1 MSFSTNFSHIEIR
14 REYQKEVPCRLCQKP
29 FETDVTEFTNGKAM
43 QANVCT
49 PCYEKGEEKKPQANK
64 DERRK
69 QEWDRMVGS
78 YYFIFDT
85 ARIPQQIQGH
95 LETVFAWHPDSPRGV
110 GFVGKSRTG
119 KSRVLFE
126 LGRRLYIRGQDV
138 YPTSGI
144 EFAEKVAGQVGN
156 REEFEAYMARVKT
169 CKVLLIDD
177 ADKLNFTPAVEAAY
191 YGMLEYRRRFQ
202 RPILASV
209 NSTGAQMTGPEGRM
223 SQNRGEPI
231 VNRLRDL
238 CEIIELK

>member
-1 MSFSTNFSHIEIR
+1 MSVTANLLITHET
-14 REYQKEVPCRLCQKP
+14 QKEVPCKWCRKP
-29 FETDVTEFTNGKAM
+29 FMTDVMHFANGKSM
-43 QANVCT
+43 QANVCDLCSLERQKMER
-49 PCYEKGEEKKPQANK
+49 PEINL
-64 DERRK
+64 ERRK
-69 QEWDRMVGS
+69 QDWDRRVGG
-78 YYFIFDT
+78 YYHIFDPD
-85 ARIPQQIQGH
+85 RIPQVIQAH
-95 LETVFAWHPDSPRGV
+95 LATVFAWHPDSPRGV

-156 REEFEAYMARVKT
+156 REEFESFMARVKT
-169 CKVLLIDD
+169 CKVLLLDD
-177 ADKLNFTPAVEAAY
+177 ADKMSFTPAVEAAY
-191 YGMLEYRRRFQ
+191 YGMLETRRRFQ